1 MMNYFIFLAS
11 DTDPCRLAKP
21 SAYQVAKYRL
31 GRGEWGLA
39 RLTRHRM
46 DLRIGD
52 TILIYVSGRRDLS
65 QHFLASCNVSSLPTP
80 IPAKLANLVDAPD
93 QQGISPPFYSVAL
106 KNVSYLPNPVPI
118 QELRTQLSFIKQPN
132 SKKWGAYLQ
141 GGVVR
146 MTPEDYR
153 LICKRAKQRKTPVP
167 CIEKLPKQR

>member
-1 MMNYFIFLAS
+1 MNYFILLAS

-46 DLRIGD
+46 SLSIGD
-52 TILIYVSGRRDLS
+52 TLLIYVSGRRDLC
-65 QHFLASCNVSSLPTP
+65 QHFIASCNVLSLPQP
-80 IPAKLANLVDAPD
+80 LPSKLASLVDAPD
-93 QQGISPPFYSVAL
+93 QQGIAPPFYSVGL
-106 KNVSYLPNPVPI
+106 KNVSYLPNPVSI
-118 QELRTQLSFIKQPN
+118 QELRTQLSFIKQPH

-146 MTPEDYR
+146 MTSKDYR
-153 LICKRAKQRKTPVP
+153 LICNRANQQKTPMP
-167 CIEKLPKQR
+167 CTEKLPKKR